1 MDVKTYK
8 QLDSKIDCQTDRHLD
23 GQMDEWLKQN
33 ISVQMCLCNGHGG
46 QIERNHT
53 RKSTVRWTD
62 TDTNTKTQFILALQ
76 DIHKKRL
83 SILNES

>member
-62 TDTNTKTQFILALQ
+62 GHKYKNTVYSRTA
-76 DIHKKRL
+76 RYP
-83 SILNES
+83 